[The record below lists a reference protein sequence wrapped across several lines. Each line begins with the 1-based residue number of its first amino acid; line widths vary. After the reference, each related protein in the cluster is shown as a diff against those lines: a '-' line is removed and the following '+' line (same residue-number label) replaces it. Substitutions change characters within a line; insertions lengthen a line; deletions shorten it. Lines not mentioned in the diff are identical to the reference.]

1 MPLKGSQFWGA
12 RTLQNNEFGLLCSIA
27 ASTLPA
33 ALMEKPKLIGC
44 RPLNDF
50 ARNQLSHGEQNHGT
64 EPASVTF

>member
-27 ASTLPA
+27 ATTA
-33 ALMEKPKLIGC
+33 ATSFDGKTEINWMRL
-44 RPLNDF
+44 LNDF
-50 ARNQLSHGEQNHGT
+50 ARNQLSHGEQNHGS